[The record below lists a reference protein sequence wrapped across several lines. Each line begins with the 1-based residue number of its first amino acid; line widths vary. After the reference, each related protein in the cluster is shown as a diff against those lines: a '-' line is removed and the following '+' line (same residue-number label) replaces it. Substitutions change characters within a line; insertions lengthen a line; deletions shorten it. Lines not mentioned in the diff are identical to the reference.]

1 MTILVGI
8 LNTTPDS
15 FSDGGNFLDASA
27 AVDHARQLVSEG
39 AAIIDIG
46 GESTRPGSIRVT
58 PEEEQR
64 RILEIVRRVKDLGVT
79 VSVDTVNASTAAAAL
94 AAGADIINDVSGGL
108 HDPQM
113 LKTVAKHNAGF
124 IAGHWRGFPKP
135 DNSRS
140 DYMDVVAEVIEQ
152 LQQRAAAA
160 RQAGIAASKIVL
172 DPGLGFDKTPEQCW
186 RLLRALPRLQRIGY
200 PLLIGASRKRMV
212 ADLIA
217 QQPGRGGE
225 QADRQGGGSVSG
237 AVERAGERD
246 LVTALITAACASYG
260 VWGVRVHNVAAS
272 QLALAVARETG
283 TANETETANEAET
296 VARTGTANETGTA
309 GQTAAGSWPAE
320 ELSGDTISLTGLR
333 VFAHHGVLAEEKRD
347 GQTFLIDAVI
357 HLNTAASAASDELKQ
372 TVNYADLA
380 VALKTA
386 AAEGSLDL
394 IETLAHRLA
403 DVALSFSGVESARIT
418 VNKPDAPIPAEFLNV
433 AVTITKHRRRAA
445 GAGQLGESS

>member
-46 GESTRPGSIRVT
+46 GESTRPGSTRVT

-140 DYMDVVAEVIEQ
+140 DFVDVVAEVIEQ

-260 VWGVRVHNVAAS
+260 VWGVRVHDVAAS

-283 TANETETANEAET
+283 TANES
-296 VARTGTANETGTA
+296 GTA

-433 AVTITKHRRRAA
+433 AVTVTKHRRRAA

>member
-1 MTILVGI
+1 MTKLVGI

-15 FSDGGNFLDASA
+15 FSDGGHFLDASA
-27 AVDHARQLVSEG
+27 AVDHARQLVNEG

-46 GESTRPGSIRVT
+46 GESTRPGATRVT

-140 DYMDVVAEVIEQ
+140 DYVDVVAEVIEQ

-225 QADRQGGGSVSG
+225 QIARQGSGSVPG
-237 AVERAGERD
+237 AGERAGERD

-260 VWGVRVHNVAAS
+260 VWGVRVHDVAAS
-272 QLALAVARETG
+272 QLALAVACETG
-283 TANETETANEAET
+283 TANETESS
-296 VARTGTANETGTA
+296 GETGTA
-309 GQTAAGSWPAE
+309 ARTAAGSWPAE

-357 HLNTAASAASDELKQ
+357 HLNTAASAASDELQQ

-386 AAEGSLDL
+386 AAAGSLDL

-433 AVTITKHRRRAA
+433 AVTVTKHRRRAA
-445 GAGQLGESS
+445 GVGQLGESS

>member
-1 MTILVGI
+1 MTKLVGI

-15 FSDGGNFLDASA
+15 FSDGGNFLDVSA
-27 AVDHARQLVSEG
+27 AVKHARQLISEG

-46 GESTRPGSIRVT
+46 GESTRPGSTRVT

-94 AAGADIINDVSGGL
+94 AAGTDIINDVSGGL
-108 HDPQM
+108 HDPLM
-113 LKTVAKHNAGF
+113 LQTVAEHNAGF
-124 IAGHWRGFPKP
+124 IAGHWRGFPKQ

-140 DYMDVVAEVIEQ
+140 DYVDVVAEVVEQ

-309 GQTAAGSWPAE
+309 ARTAADSQPAG

-333 VFAHHGVLAEEKRD
+333 VFAHHGVLTEEKRD
-347 GQTFLIDAVI
+347 GQNFLIDAVI
-357 HLNTAASAASDELKQ
+357 HLNTAASAASDELRQ

-386 AAEGSLDL
+386 AAAGSLDL

-418 VNKPDAPIPAEFLNV
+418 VNKPDAPIPAEFANV
-433 AVTITKHRRRAA
+433 AVTVTKHRRRAA
-445 GAGQLGESS
+445 GAVQPGEPS

>member
-1 MTILVGI
+1 
-8 LNTTPDS
+8 
-15 FSDGGNFLDASA
+15 
-27 AVDHARQLVSEG
+27 
-39 AAIIDIG
+39 
-46 GESTRPGSIRVT
+46 
-58 PEEEQR
+58 
-64 RILEIVRRVKDLGVT
+64 
-79 VSVDTVNASTAAAAL
+79 
-94 AAGADIINDVSGGL
+94 
-108 HDPQM
+108 M
-113 LKTVAKHNAGF
+113 LQTVAEHNAGF
-124 IAGHWRGFPKP
+124 IAGHWRGFPKQ

-140 DYMDVVAEVIEQ
+140 DYVDVVAEVIEQ

-212 ADLIA
+212 TDLIA

-225 QADRQGGGSVSG
+225 QIARQGGGSVPG
-237 AVERAGERD
+237 AVEREGERD

-260 VWGVRVHNVAAS
+260 VWGVRVHDVAAS

-283 TANETETANEAET
+283 TANETESS
-296 VARTGTANETGTA
+296 GETGTA
-309 GQTAAGSWPAE
+309 ARTAAGSWPAE

-357 HLNTAASAASDELKQ
+357 HLNTAASATSDELKQ

-418 VNKPDAPIPAEFLNV
+418 VNKPDARASGWVRCHQWWRV
-433 AVTITKHRRRAA
+433 AP
-445 GAGQLGESS
+445 

>member
-27 AVDHARQLVSEG
+27 AVDHAHQLVSEG

-46 GESTRPGSIRVT
+46 GESTRPGSTRVT

-79 VSVDTVNASTAAAAL
+79 VSVDTVNAGTAAAAL

-260 VWGVRVHNVAAS
+260 VWGVRVHDVAAS

-283 TANETETANEAET
+283 TANES
-296 VARTGTANETGTA
+296 GTA

-433 AVTITKHRRRAA
+433 AVTVTKHRRRAA